1 MWLISHRKM
10 AMINM
15 DVNVNKVKNKRIL
28 LVDDDQDLCNFI
40 GLQLAHFGYDLVATA
55 DRGEDAVLIA
65 SRLQP
70 DLIIMDIHLNGEM
83 DGIAA
88 ANAIHAVSDI
98 PIVFLTAFCSDDL
111 LRRAKKPDSFAYVL
125 KPVNERE
132 LRVVIEMT
140 LYKYEVQAKLKRSE
154 NFSRAILNSVSAE
167 IAVIDADG
175 VIIAVNRAWKDYA
188 RSESFSG
195 CTEELTDA
203 AYGVGMN
210 YLSVCPSER
219 GDDVSTDNHVRK
231 GILSVLDR
239 SLPSFDLEYPCH
251 SPQKKRWFH
260 MSVTPFE
267 NGEGGAVV
275 SHMDISARKQIEADL
290 RVALQEKNVLIKEV
304 HHRVKNNL
312 QVVTS
317 LLRLEAARATKD
329 EAKTVLG
336 NMQNRIQTL
345 ALMHEFLYRQS
356 QFSSVDLNAYLRELS
371 VLSFRSMHQE
381 TGLVSLMF
389 DLMGLPVNID
399 QATCCGLI
407 VNELISNSLKHAFP
421 DGRTGQIC
429 VRLRTTGKNGEMQL
443 SVHDN
448 GLGLSPY
455 FEEKRQQT
463 LGLELVTSLAQ
474 QIGGTLQIE
483 QSAGLSFSVRFTS
496 SLDVREMLVA

>member
-260 MSVTPFE
+260 MSVTPF
-267 NGEGGAVV
+267 
-275 SHMDISARKQIEADL
+275 
-290 RVALQEKNVLIKEV
+290 
-304 HHRVKNNL
+304 
-312 QVVTS
+312 
-317 LLRLEAARATKD
+317 
-329 EAKTVLG
+329 
-336 NMQNRIQTL
+336 
-345 ALMHEFLYRQS
+345 
-356 QFSSVDLNAYLRELS
+356 
-371 VLSFRSMHQE
+371 
-381 TGLVSLMF
+381 
-389 DLMGLPVNID
+389 
-399 QATCCGLI
+399 
-407 VNELISNSLKHAFP
+407 
-421 DGRTGQIC
+421 
-429 VRLRTTGKNGEMQL
+429 
-443 SVHDN
+443 
-448 GLGLSPY
+448 
-455 FEEKRQQT
+455 
-463 LGLELVTSLAQ
+463 
-474 QIGGTLQIE
+474 
-483 QSAGLSFSVRFTS
+483 
-496 SLDVREMLVA
+496 

>member
-1 MWLISHRKM
+1 M
-10 AMINM
+10 AMINI
-15 DVNVNKVKNKRIL
+15 DVNVNKTKNKRIL
-28 LVDDDQDLCNFI
+28 LVDDDQDLCSFI
-40 GLQLAHFGYDLVATA
+40 GLHLAHFDYDLVATA
-55 DRGEDAVLIA
+55 DSGEDAVVIA

-70 DLIIMDIHLNGEM
+70 DLIIMDIHLSGEM

-111 LRRAKKPDSFAYVL
+111 LRRAQLADSFAYVL
-125 KPVNERE
+125 KPINERE

-140 LYKYEVQAKLKRSE
+140 LYKHETQAKLKRSE
-154 NFSRAILNSVSAE
+154 NFSRSILNSVSAE

-175 VIIAVNRAWKDYA
+175 VIIAVNRAWKDFA
-188 RSESFSG
+188 SRESFSIYS
-195 CTEELTDA
+195 EEMTASTCASD
-203 AYGVGMN
+203 GVGMN
-210 YLSVCPSER
+210 YLSVCPAER
-219 GDDVSTDNHVRK
+219 DNHDGAVNSVRK

-239 SLPSFDLEYPCH
+239 SLSNFDLEYPCH
-251 SPQKKRWFH
+251 SPQQKRWFH

-267 NGEGGAVV
+267 NGEGGAVI
-275 SHMDISARKQIEADL
+275 SHMDISARKQVEADL

-317 LLRLEAARATKD
+317 LLRLEAARAYKA
-329 EAKTVLG
+329 EAKTVLD

-345 ALMHEFLYRQS
+345 ALMHEFLYQQS
-356 QFSSVDLNAYLRELS
+356 QFSSVDLNTFLRESS
-371 VLSFRSMHQE
+371 VLSFRSIHQE
-381 TGLVSLMF
+381 TGLVSLNF

-421 DGRTGQIC
+421 DGRKGQIC
-429 VRLRTTGKNGEMQL
+429 VGLRTTEVQDQMLL

-448 GLGLSPY
+448 GIGLSPE
-455 FEEKRQQT
+455 FAEKRQHA

-474 QIGGTLQIE
+474 QMGGELQIE
-483 QSAGLSFSVRFTS
+483 QSLGLSFSVRFKA
-496 SLDVREMLVA
+496 SLDVRESLVA